1 MDAETRLRF
10 RRMFFPTEAELAVE
24 RAEREARESEQR
36 KLEAMTAEMGHADA
50 VWVRLTR
57 RWSNKIQSDEV
68 EKKGG

>member
-1 MDAETRLRF
+1 
-10 RRMFFPTEAELAVE
+10 MFYPTEAELAAE
-24 RAEREARESEQR
+24 RAEREAREYEQR

-57 RWSNKIQSDEV
+57 KWANKRHADKA